1 MLPSSFPCLP
11 QFKSGIW
18 KIKWKVKLLFMVLW
32 CFNAPV
38 TVSHRCDKQATVKH
52 CKREG
57 WKKGNRIIPI
67 LPKENWGTERLNNL
81 LIAQS
86 HRAMEEES
94 GTELRSPTTQS
105 RTLTTNHSSSIMN
118 SSWHAQTST
127 QPGKGTCLVRR
138 ILTLSCKM
146 VTGASLGLQDSAQ
159 VFDEMMKQFNR

>member
-1 MLPSSFPCLP
+1 MGYEKLSEKLNYYSWVCNVLTLLLVFAVTNK
-11 QFKSGIW
+11 QQW
-18 KIKWKVKLLFMVLW
+18 KQTLQK
-32 CFNAPV
+32 
-38 TVSHRCDKQATVKH
+38 
-52 CKREG
+52 EG
-57 WKKGNRIIPI
+57 WKKGNGIIPI
-67 LPKENWGTERLNNL
+67 LPEENWGTERLNNL

-86 HRAMEEES
+86 HREMEEES

-118 SSWHAQTST
+118 SSWHAHPST

-146 VTGASLGLQDSAQ
+146 VTGPSLGVQDPTQ